1 MKQKLFLNSQNIGNY
16 LVEIGLCQGLEKEDF
31 SLELIPGETRNF
43 NLIVN
48 FSQGRKII
56 VKQERYQ
63 KVAVNNEFWYEIKVR
78 DLIKEFTALNFI
90 QAFQSSVLY
99 ADEENS
105 IIIFSYLE
113 DYEDLESFYRNSHDF
128 SAEIGLALGIA
139 IANIH
144 RQTFNHKQYR
154 DFLLSNTTLPQR
166 EHPLNSLRS
175 LEEIGPEVFGMF
187 PVEGCKFLALYQ
199 RYDSLSAAI
208 ADLSNAYIPCCLSH
222 NDLKLSNILL
232 HKNWEQQLDS
242 PIIRLIDWER
252 SYWGDPAYDLGI
264 LLASYLKLWLNSL
277 VVSRAIKIE
286 QSLKLATIPLEIL
299 QPAIATLLQT
309 YLTTFPSIIEYRP
322 DFLQRVVQF
331 TGTALIS
338 EILSSIKYQKTFGN
352 TGICMLQVAKSLVCR
367 PEASLSTICG
377 LSVAELTQPLNN
389 KFNVQPA
396 LSI

>member
-1 MKQKLFLNSQNIGNY
+1 MKQKLFLNSQNIGDY
-16 LVEIGLCQGLEKEDF
+16 LVEIGLCQALEKEDL
-31 SLELIPGETRNF
+31 SLELISGETRNF
-43 NLIVN
+43 NLLVKI
-48 FSQGRKII
+48 SQSEKII

-63 KVAVNNEFWYEIKVR
+63 KLAINNEFWYEIKVR
-78 DLIKEFTALNFI
+78 DLIKEFTEIHFI
-90 QAFQSSVLY
+90 KAFQSSVLY
-99 ADEENS
+99 ADAENS
-105 IIIFSYLE
+105 IVIFSYLE
-113 DYEDLESFYRNSHDF
+113 DYEDLESFYKNYHDF
-128 SAEIGLALGIA
+128 SAEISLALGIA
-139 IANIH
+139 IARIH
-144 RQTFNHKQYR
+144 QQTFNGKQYR
-154 DFLLSNTTLPQR
+154 DFLLSNTTLPAR
-166 EHPLNSLRS
+166 EHPLNSLQS

-187 PVEGCKFLALYQ
+187 PVEGFKFLALYQ
-199 RYDSLSAAI
+199 RYDSLCAAI
-208 ADLSNAYIPCCLSH
+208 ADLSNAYTPCCLTH

-232 HKNWEQQLDS
+232 HKNWEQQLDI

-264 LLASYLKLWLNSL
+264 LIASYLKLWLNSL

-309 YLTTFPSIIEYRP
+309 YLTTFPSIIEHRP

-331 TGTALIS
+331 TGAALIS

-377 LSVAELTQPLNN
+377 LSVAELTQQLSN
-389 KFNVQPA
+389 KLNVQPV